1 MELKGKVVVVTG
13 AGSGIGRACAL
24 ALADQGADIV
34 AADGDRGRLDA
45 VVAQLSRR
53 GVRSIGL
60 RTDVSKDSHVRNL
73 ARDGIAAMG
82 QVDVLINDASLDFD
96 ASLEQLEMDDWERII
111 QTNLLGVVRTARAF
125 APQMVERGGGHIIST
140 ASFGAL
146 VPDRPATIAYDTSK
160 SGVIGFSQALAAAL
174 APAGVAV
181 SVLCYGYIR
190 RYLDEEHWIEG
201 VEGLTEGADTERE
214 VSAAEIAGLAVDG
227 LHHRCFLILSDP
239 SGSELL
245 AERWRHLDREAVP

>member
-125 APQMVERGGGHIIST
+125 ASP
-140 ASFGAL
+140 
-146 VPDRPATIAYDTSK
+146 VPESPITHMRTGRSVPATGD
-160 SGVIGFSQALAAAL
+160 
-174 APAGVAV
+174 
-181 SVLCYGYIR
+181 VLK
-190 RYLDEEHWIEG
+190 
-201 VEGLTEGADTERE
+201 
-214 VSAAEIAGLAVDG
+214 
-227 LHHRCFLILSDP
+227 
-239 SGSELL
+239 
-245 AERWRHLDREAVP
+245 